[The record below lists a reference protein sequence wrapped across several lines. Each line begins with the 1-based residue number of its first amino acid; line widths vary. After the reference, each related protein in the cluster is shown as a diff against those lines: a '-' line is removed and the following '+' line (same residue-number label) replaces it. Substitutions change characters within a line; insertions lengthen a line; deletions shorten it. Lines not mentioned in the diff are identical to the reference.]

1 MKISD
6 FGKSGPRVVTA
17 GLTCASATPGAT
29 AIQPA
34 AASMTMKTL
43 PGTLDIFALPALVLF
58 CGSLSRRAA
67 LSRPLGSAEPPAGRA
82 RAFAPDQQRVIYLH
96 ELCRR
101 ASARE
106 SSAVTKVTV
115 PGKRSNCHVDA
126 KCGLPRSHLHAAETQ
141 FAHAYSRRRRLA
153 ADRQDA

>member
-17 GLTCASATPGAT
+17 GLTCASATLGAT

-43 PGTLDIFALPALVLF
+43 PGTPDIFALPALVLF

-82 RAFAPDQQRVIYLH
+82 RAFAPDRQRVIYLH

-101 ASARE
+101 AAAANLRRQQSRGPRKTE
-106 SSAVTKVTV
+106 QLPCRCKVW
-115 PGKRSNCHVDA
+115 PPPQS
-126 KCGLPRSHLHAAETQ
+126 
-141 FAHAYSRRRRLA
+141 
-153 ADRQDA
+153 